1 MGATRKRVEVKMG
14 GMHPLTARVWSEAVL
29 GVQAGL
35 VGAADIEG
43 GI

>member
-1 MGATRKRVEVKMG
+1 MG
-14 GMHPLTARVWSEAVL
+14 GMYPLTACVWSEAVL

-35 VGAADIEG
+35 VDIEG